1 MRILPPVLASCLL
14 VHAAVAAPPQP
25 PGCSMPSSIDS
36 RRLTNLTDP
45 LWRPDNPNAGRMVR
59 VDFSGGHYLLTVLGT
74 RLRYQG
80 TYHYQRIAANI
91 AAIDMH
97 EAFEAGDSHYQLL
110 LTCQTDL
117 QGRFVF
123 TQFDGPLPPKRR
135 QNGGTWTL
143 QPR

>member
-74 RLRYQG
+74 RLRY
-80 TYHYQRIAANI
+80 
-91 AAIDMH
+91 
-97 EAFEAGDSHYQLL
+97 
-110 LTCQTDL
+110 
-117 QGRFVF
+117 
-123 TQFDGPLPPKRR
+123 
-135 QNGGTWTL
+135 
-143 QPR
+143 